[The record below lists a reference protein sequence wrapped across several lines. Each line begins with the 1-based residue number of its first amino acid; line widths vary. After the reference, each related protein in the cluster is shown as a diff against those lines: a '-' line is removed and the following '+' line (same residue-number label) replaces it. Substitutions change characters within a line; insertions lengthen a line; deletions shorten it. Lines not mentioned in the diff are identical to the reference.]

1 METSDSYVV
10 VEKMIRLGE
19 ITTAELRDLLDTLER
34 EQLISAE
41 EHATLLEMAEG
52 LLEKRV

>member
-19 ITTAELRDLLDTLER
+19 VTIAELEDLLDTLER
-34 EQLISAE
+34 QELISAE
-41 EHATLLEMAEG
+41 EHGALLEMAEG
-52 LLEKRV
+52 LLEKKA